1 MTDSTD
7 LDAVAAELYAGPP
20 DDFIATRNARATQA
34 GDPELAAAIRA
45 LRKPSVAAWVV
56 DLFARERSARL
67 GQALQLAAELREAQ
81 EDLDAA
87 TLSELG
93 RQRRALTGQLATE
106 AASLATAQGAR
117 VTDATL
123 EAVRQTIS
131 AAFFDPDA
139 AAAVASGRLVRD
151 LAPTR
156 SFDLDDVVGG
166 GRPPAFSSP
175 APAGDELAARRD
187 RRRAEQVRR
196 DAEKS
201 LERAQRAVEKADRD
215 ARSAQGRSEQLAA
228 RIAEV
233 EKELSRLRGDREQAD
248 QDAAA
253 AERSRTAAASALAE
267 AQVQLDA
274 LRPE

>member
-20 DDFIATRNARATQA
+20 DAFIATRNARATQA

-87 TLSELG
+87 ALSELG
-93 RQRRALTGQLATE
+93 RQRRALTGQLASE

-175 APAGDELAARRD
+175 APADDELAARRD
-187 RRRAEQVRR
+187 RRRAEQAVR

-201 LERAQRAVEKADRD
+201 LERSQRAAEKADQD

-233 EKELSRLRGDREQAD
+233 EKELSRLRGDREQAER
-248 QDAAA
+248 DAAA
-253 AERSRTAAASALAE
+253 AERSRDSAAAALAE
-267 AQVQLDA
+267 AQAQLDA
-274 LRPE
+274 LRAE

>member
-1 MTDSTD
+1 MSDASD
-7 LDAVAAELYAGPP
+7 LEAIAAELYAAPP
-20 DDFIATRNARATQA
+20 ESFIATRNARAGEA
-34 GDPELAAAIRA
+34 DEAELAKVVRA

-56 DLFARERSARL
+56 NVFARERAARL

-87 TLSELG
+87 TLSQLG
-93 RQRRALTGQLATE
+93 RQRRALTNQLAAE

-151 LAPTR
+151 LEPTG
-156 SFDLDDVVGG
+156 SVDLDAAVAG
-166 GRPPAFSSP
+166 GRPAAPAAP
-175 APAGDELAARRD
+175 APVADEVAARRE
-187 RRRAEQVRR
+187 RRKAEQALR
-196 DAEKS
+196 DAEKAR
-201 LERAQRAVEKADRD
+201 ERAERAVEKADRD
-215 ARSAQGRSEQLAA
+215 ARSARGRLDQLAA

-233 EKELSRLRGDREQAD
+233 EKELSRLRADRQQAD
-248 QDAAA
+248 ADAADAESSRAEA
-253 AERSRTAAASALAE
+253 AEALTE
-267 AQVQLDA
+267 AQERLDT
-274 LRPE
+274 LRAE